1 MKCLRCTICLALVAI
16 AQFPFSSAFL
26 PAVALRAHDMPQCTF
41 PRAGRGLT
49 VRASAQDNDGTKSV
63 KQLLEEAETMRR
75 GLGGKPADPLPVS
88 VADAASAAEAA
99 ALQLQLDSMMAFQ
112 AETNAQKRL
121 QLKTT
126 QGVEGIQAVADA
138 AKRQHQKKQQDN
150 SANSPEELLKNM
162 RKEFRY

>member
-1 MKCLRCTICLALVAI
+1 M
-16 AQFPFSSAFL
+16 SAGN
-26 PAVALRAHDMPQCTF
+26 AT
-41 PRAGRGLT
+41 
-49 VRASAQDNDGTKSV
+49 
-63 KQLLEEAETMRR
+63 
-75 GLGGKPADPLPVS
+75 
-88 VADAASAAEAA
+88 SAAEAA